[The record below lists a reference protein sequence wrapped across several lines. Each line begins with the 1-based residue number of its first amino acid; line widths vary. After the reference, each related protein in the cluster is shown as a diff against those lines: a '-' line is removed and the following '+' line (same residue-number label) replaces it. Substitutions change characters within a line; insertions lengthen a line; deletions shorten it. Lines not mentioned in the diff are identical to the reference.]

1 MKKYILR
8 FTDETEYHAGMKATD
23 DVEKIACECGYKK
36 FYVPI
41 KVSEHRIRNNIK
53 KAFTFSKLLKIEKNS
68 TIIIQHPVHTTSTYI
83 TVLKK
88 LKKIKNWKYIFV
100 IHDLETLRRIFLN
113 EIDKYELIDN
123 TMYDIADAIIAHNE
137 KMMDYLVDEAGVKR
151 EKLINLSLFDYL
163 LPENI
168 KADND
173 NITKN
178 DGVIIAGNLDKTKC
192 TYAYKLAELKSDTR
206 FELYGVNWSLEG
218 KHGDN
223 WNYHGAFPPDELIS
237 HMRGAFGLVWDGQQL
252 DTCTGATGKYVRY
265 NNPHKVSLY
274 IAAAIPV
281 IIWKE
286 AALADF
292 ITKNNIG
299 IAISNLKD
307 IDSEI
312 AGISDE
318 HYAQMLSN
326 IKKLSDKVRNGGFTT
341 EALKEAERVVDN
353 R

>member
-1 MKKYILR
+1 
-8 FTDETEYHAGMKATD
+8 
-23 DVEKIACECGYKK
+23 
-36 FYVPI
+36 
-41 KVSEHRIRNNIK
+41 
-53 KAFTFSKLLKIEKNS
+53 
-68 TIIIQHPVHTTSTYI
+68 
-83 TVLKK
+83 
-88 LKKIKNWKYIFV
+88 
-100 IHDLETLRRIFLN
+100 
-113 EIDKYELIDN
+113 
-123 TMYDIADAIIAHNE
+123 MYDIADAIIAHNE
-137 KMMDYLVDEAGVKR
+137 KMMDYLVNEAGVKR

-237 HMRGAFGLVWDGQQL
+237 HMRGAFGLVWDGQEL